1 MRYRAVNL
9 SQQDTNVLLRH
20 PKGWSK
26 LRVPH
31 YSLPAGLLKSC
42 HKPHSCKQ
50 SAEEGATI
58 WLHGGSFRNAAKAF
72 SGAIISQK
80 ARQAH
85 NTDGSQAPGGSSE
98 ARRATCVWSTCC
110 TPCKQ
115 RTLAVFP
122 SSSWRRSVCLRHS
135 PCWSSC

>member
-58 WLHGGSFRNAAKAF
+58 WLHGGSFRDAKAF
-72 SGAIISQK
+72 AAAIISQK

-85 NTDGSQAPGGSSE
+85 NTEGSQAPGGSSE
-98 ARRATCVWSTCC
+98 ARRATCIWNGARAALPVSTE
-110 TPCKQ
+110 
-115 RTLAVFP
+115 
-122 SSSWRRSVCLRHS
+122 H
-135 PCWSSC
+135 